1 MKKYNLIAVLGIV
14 LIFANCKNER
24 DPNFL
29 INDSQVGKLMRTSLV
44 SELESIYSH
53 DSIVR
58 DTSLPTL
65 VSNANTI
72 KIFEK
77 GGQQLLALTPNG
89 DSIPKIGII
98 RVFDPRYKTEKG
110 IGLQST
116 FKDIKDKY
124 VIKKIVTSLN
134 NVIIF
139 IEDSDVYYTIAKE
152 ELPASL
158 RYDTSINIEEV
169 QIPDEAKI
177 KYLMI
182 GWD

>member
-1 MKKYNLIAVLGIV
+1 MKKSNLIAVLGTV
-14 LIFANCKNER
+14 LIFANCKNES

-44 SELESIYSH
+44 SELESIYSL

-65 VSNANTI
+65 VSNASTI

-77 GGQQLLALTPNG
+77 GGKQLLALTPNS
-89 DSIPKIGII
+89 DSIAKIGII

>member
-1 MKKYNLIAVLGIV
+1 MKNLQLISLLLIS
-14 LIFANCKNER
+14 LIFTHCKKEK

-29 INDSQVGKLMRTSLV
+29 ITDSQVGKLMRTSAV
-44 SELESIYSH
+44 SELESIYSK

-58 DTSLPTL
+58 DTARPTL
-65 VSNANTI
+65 VSNSNII
-72 KIFEK
+72 KIYEK
-77 GGQQLLALTPNG
+77 GGQHLLTLTPNA

-98 RVFDPRYKTEKG
+98 RVLDPRFITEQN
-110 IGLQST
+110 IGLEST
-116 FKDIKDKY
+116 FKEIKDTY
-124 VIKKIVTSLN
+124 TIKKIVTSLN

-139 IEDSDVYYTIAKE
+139 IEDSDVYFTIDKE

-177 KYLMI
+177 KYLMV

>member
-1 MKKYNLIAVLGIV
+1 MKNIQFISLLVIALILMH
-14 LIFANCKNER
+14 CKKDR

-29 INDSQVGKLMRTSLV
+29 INNSQVGKLMRTSPV
-44 SELESIYSH
+44 SELENIYSN
-53 DSIVR
+53 DSIVK
-58 DTSLPTL
+58 DTSPRTL
-65 VSNANTI
+65 VSNSNMMEI
-72 KIFEK
+72 YEK
-77 GGQQLLALTPNG
+77 GGQHLLTLTPNE

-98 RVFDPRYKTEKG
+98 RVLDPRFKTEKG
-110 IGLQST
+110 IGLEST
-116 FKDIKDKY
+116 FKEIKDKC

-139 IEDSDVYYTIAKE
+139 IENSDVYFTIDKD

-169 QIPDEAKI
+169 QIPDDAKI
-177 KYLMI
+177 KYIMV

>member
-1 MKKYNLIAVLGIV
+1 MKNIQFIWVL
-14 LIFANCKNER
+14 LLALPLMHCKEDK

-29 INDSQVGKLMRTSLV
+29 ITNSQVGKLVRNSTV
-44 SELESIYSH
+44 TDLERLFAS

-58 DTSLPTL
+58 DTLQPTL
-65 VSNANTI
+65 VPNSKTI
-72 KIFEK
+72 KIYEK
-77 GGQQLLALTPNG
+77 GGLQLLKLTANS
-89 DSIPKIGII
+89 DSISKIGII
-98 RVFDPRYKTEKG
+98 QVLDPRFRTEEG

-116 FKDIKDKY
+116 FKEIKDRY

-139 IEDSDVYYTIAKE
+139 IENSDVYFTIDKK

-158 RYDTSINIEEV
+158 RYDTSIDIEEV
-169 QIPDEAKI
+169 QIPDDSKI
-177 KYLMI
+177 KYMMI

>member
-1 MKKYNLIAVLGIV
+1 MKKLQLTSVLVIALI
-14 LIFANCKNER
+14 LINCKNER
-24 DPNFL
+24 DPDFL
-29 INDSQVGKLMRTSLV
+29 INNLQVGKLMRTSPV
-44 SELESIYSH
+44 SELETIYSN

-58 DTSLPTL
+58 DTLLPTL

-72 KIFEK
+72 KVFEK
-77 GGQQLLALTPNG
+77 GGQHLLTLTPNG

-98 RVFDPRYKTEKG
+98 RVLDPRFKTENG

-116 FKDIKDKY
+116 FKEIKDKC

-139 IEDSDVYYTIAKE
+139 IENSDVYFTIDKE

-169 QIPDEAKI
+169 QIPDDAKI

>member
-1 MKKYNLIAVLGIV
+1 MKNIQFIWVLLIV
-14 LIFANCKNER
+14 LILVHCKKDR

-29 INDSQVGKLMRTSLV
+29 ITNSQVGKLMRTSNV
-44 SELESIYSH
+44 SDLESIYTN

-58 DTSLPTL
+58 DTIQSTL

-72 KIFEK
+72 KIYEK
-77 GGQQLLALTPNG
+77 GGAQLLTLTPNG

-98 RVFDPRYKTEKG
+98 RVLDSRFKTEVG

-116 FKDIKDKY
+116 FKEIKDKY

-139 IEDSDVYYTIAKE
+139 IENSDVYFTIDKE

-158 RYDTSINIEEV
+158 RYDTSIDIEEV
-169 QIPDEAKI
+169 QIPNDAKI
-177 KYLMI
+177 KYMMV
-182 GWD
+182 GWE